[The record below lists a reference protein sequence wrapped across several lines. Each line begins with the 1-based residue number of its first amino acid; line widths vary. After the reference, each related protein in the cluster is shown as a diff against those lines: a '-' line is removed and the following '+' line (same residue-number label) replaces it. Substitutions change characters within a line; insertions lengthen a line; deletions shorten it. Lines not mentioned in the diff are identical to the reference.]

1 MGYDS
6 IYVVVGV
13 LPYEAIT
20 PNGDNI
26 NDTWNPRDIE
36 SYENALVQ
44 VYNRWGALVYESTG
58 GENFI
63 AWDGTN
69 NGEELVVGTYYYI
82 IDLKNGDEPQKGPI
96 TIIR

>member
-26 NDTWNPRDIE
+26 NDTWTPRDIE

-44 VYNRWGALVYESTG
+44 
-58 GENFI
+58 
-63 AWDGTN
+63 
-69 NGEELVVGTYYYI
+69 
-82 IDLKNGDEPQKGPI
+82 KN
-96 TIIR
+96 